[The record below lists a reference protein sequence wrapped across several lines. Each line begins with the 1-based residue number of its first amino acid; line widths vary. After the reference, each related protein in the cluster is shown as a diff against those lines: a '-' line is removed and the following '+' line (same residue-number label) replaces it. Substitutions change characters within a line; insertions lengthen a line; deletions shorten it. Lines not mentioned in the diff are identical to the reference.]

1 MVQNDYKPLNWAHEP
16 GIGYVVV
23 RRPDGGLQVTFTDVS
38 HATLDHWREFAL
50 GHLLD
55 SDRLTRNLYDLRAI
69 RELPQ
74 EAIQYALEV
83 NADPSVRNLH
93 VAVVVNDTRVKK
105 SIEEIA
111 ALTPGGVE
119 LAVFTDFTEAEAW
132 LSRPLTHII

>member
-1 MVQNDYKPLNWAHEP
+1 MVQNDYKPLNWAPEP

-69 RELPQ
+69 RELPE

-93 VAVVVNDTRVKK
+93 VAVVVNDARVKK